1 MLKKVRAIALSNK
14 DSVYITTVL
23 GIGYADRC
31 LEGWSDRYL
40 IWAMTGQTDTWIL
53 GRYLGSIW
61 VSVYNLD
68 KELSRINTL
77 LLHLIWPKTFY
88 ISINWFT
95 DLLIQ
100 RPKHQNSWSVNWLV
114 DISANPT
121 TRWRTRLLGSL
132 KNTPKNRGPPR
143 IQVPRYYLRE
153 RPDRYLDSRA

>member
-1 MLKKVRAIALSNK
+1 MTPGSRGCEP
-14 DSVYITTVL
+14 VL
-23 GIGYADRC
+23 GIGYPDPYLGGGPDR
-31 LEGWSDRYL
+31 DL
-40 IWAMTGQTDTWIL
+40 IWARIGQSDPWIL

-61 VSVYNLD
+61 VSVYNLY
-68 KELSRINTL
+68 KELSRIHTL

-88 ISINWFT
+88 TLINWFT

-121 TRWRTRLLGSL
+121 TRWRTRLLGTL
-132 KNTPKNRGPPR
+132 KNTPKNRDPPR

-153 RPDRYLDSRA
+153 RPDRYLDSRT